1 MKPLNSQTWGNSFG
15 LCLTVFLLSYTVGV
29 VPPMM
34 PPMVREFD
42 SSMGFIQSA
51 LVLMSLITASF
62 IPTAENLSR
71 RLGRKAVFA
80 AALSIYAIGLVLII
94 ISPTI
99 AGFMLGLS
107 GAIGLS
113 AAALIGT
120 PFTLMLMSPES
131 KSRQLNLL
139 ALSLSSIVGTL
150 VGSVLGGLF
159 AAQLSWR
166 WAFGV
171 ELLLVPAILMLVRQF
186 PVGETRDTNVP
197 IDWVGGLLS
206 VCGFGFT
213 LVGISLAGVYGWW
226 EPIATPP
233 IFKDLLTPFGISIV
247 PVCILSG
254 AICLGLLVYWQ
265 RQLVRA
271 GQPSLLRMGVF
282 ARRGYVVGLAIGTLH
297 TAISSGL
304 RFNLFQFLPVVVGL
318 NTLQTAL
325 TVMSSTVAQLVVLI
339 GLLKYRNKFRPRT
352 ILQMGLVLECVGLML
367 LFPAFG
373 SSSGSTVSVLLPLV
387 LFGMGMGLFVL
398 FITSL
403 TFSAT
408 AVEEKAEA
416 RGIYRPFQQL
426 GASLGRGVLGTILVG
441 FASTKI
447 VDGLIANWDRSF
459 SDSARSQVISL
470 VRRAIQT
477 FTKDERS
484 ALVSE
489 LPDSVR
495 DNFGSIVNLAA
506 TEAMQITLGII
517 LALSLLCLMASF
529 LLPKNITQFEV
540 PIE

>member
-1 MKPLNSQTWGNSFG
+1 MKPLNIRTWGNSFG
-15 LCLTVFLLSYTVGV
+15 LCLTVLLLSYTVGV
-29 VPPMM
+29 VPPIM

-51 LVLMSLITASF
+51 LVLMSLVTASF

-71 RLGRKAVFA
+71 RLGRKAVFGC
-80 AALSIYAIGLVLII
+80 ALALYAVGLVLII
-94 ISPTI
+94 VSPTI
-99 AGFMLGLS
+99 AGFMLGLA
-107 GAIGLS
+107 GTIGLS

-120 PFTLMLMSPES
+120 PFTLMLMSPDS
-131 KSRQLNLL
+131 KARQVNML
-139 ALSLSSIVGTL
+139 ALSISSIVGTL
-150 VGSVLGGLF
+150 VGSVMGGFF

-166 WAFGV
+166 WAFGL
-171 ELLLVPAILMLVRQF
+171 ELLLVPVILILVRQF
-186 PVGETRDTNVP
+186 PVGETRDSDAP

-226 EPIATPP
+226 QPTSTPP
-233 IFKDLLTPFGISIV
+233 VFAALLTPFGISIV
-247 PVCILSG
+247 PVCIVSG

-265 RQLVRA
+265 GQLAQA
-271 GQPSLLRMGVF
+271 GKQSLLRMGVF

-297 TAISSGL
+297 TAVSSGL
-304 RFNLFQFLPVVVGL
+304 RFNLFQFIPVAMGL

-339 GLLKYRNKFRPRT
+339 GLLKYRNKFRPRA
-352 ILQMGLVLECVGLML
+352 ILQMGLVLECMGLML
-367 LFPAFG
+367 LFPAIG
-373 SSSGSTVSVLLPLV
+373 SSSGSTVGVLLPLI
-387 LFGMGMGLFVL
+387 LIGMGMGLFVL

-426 GASLGRGVLGTILVG
+426 GASLGRGVLGTILIG
-441 FASTKI
+441 FTSTKI
-447 VDGLIANWDRSF
+447 VDGLIVNLDRSYP
-459 SDSARSQVISL
+459 DSVRAQVISL

-477 FTKDERS
+477 FTRDEKS
-484 ALVSE
+484 ALISE

-495 DNFGSIVNLAA
+495 NNFGNIAELAA

-517 LALSLLCLMASF
+517 LALSLLCLMGSF
-529 LLPKNITQFEV
+529 LLPKQITQFEV